1 MNEENKQAPESNIAG
16 GPMAP
21 DQNTPVD
28 VVDVQFRA
36 GSKIYYFDPDGLTV
50 TPGDHVII
58 ETARGPEYAPAPG
71 ATTRSP
77 SGTLSPSA
85 AGHSAGHRGRRA
97 NPGQQPG
104 QGKAGL

>member
-58 ETARGPEYAPAPG
+58 ETARGPEY
-71 ATTRSP
+71 
-77 SGTLSPSA
+77 GTCTGGNHQVPFRDIVPPL
-85 AGHSAGHRGRRA
+85 RRVIRLA
-97 NPGQQPG
+97 
-104 QGKAGL
+104 